1 MYLMIVFIQAKTLEE
16 CLNGIRNDY
25 HNALA
30 TANQVEVQ
38 HGARVEELENSIQ
51 QKTGELE
58 KMRESVRRRDKQT
71 ADDWIQRET
80 ALMTQFSSKN
90 QETTSNYETK
100 LTALTQELETARATA
115 QSMKKERDEARDD
128 IAVFQIQTEAQLSAL
143 NEQYDQERSMLLGK
157 MAESHAHQMND
168 LQTKVA
174 ESQAALEQ
182 LRRDHTIQLKQLE
195 QENRDAI
202 LMAVQDAM
210 EPIDDELNEL
220 RKERQAYLLLQKE
233 YEELKARIE
242 PFRVIFLHY
251 FMFFSVKLYFILGFC
266 L

>member
-1 MYLMIVFIQAKTLEE
+1 
-16 CLNGIRNDY
+16 
-25 HNALA
+25 
-30 TANQVEVQ
+30 
-38 HGARVEELENSIQ
+38 
-51 QKTGELE
+51 
-58 KMRESVRRRDKQT
+58 
-71 ADDWIQRET
+71 
-80 ALMTQFSSKN
+80 
-90 QETTSNYETK
+90 
-100 LTALTQELETARATA
+100 
-115 QSMKKERDEARDD
+115 
-128 IAVFQIQTEAQLSAL
+128 
-143 NEQYDQERSMLLGK
+143 MLLGK
-157 MAESHAHQMND
+157 MAESHAHQMKD

-174 ESQAALEQ
+174 ESQAVLEQ

-242 PFRVIFLHY
+242 PFRVTFLHS
-251 FMFFSVKLYFILGFC
+251 FMFFSAKLYFILGFC

>member
-1 MYLMIVFIQAKTLEE
+1 
-16 CLNGIRNDY
+16 LNGIRNDY

-30 TANQVEVQ
+30 AANQVEVQ

-51 QKTGELE
+51 QKTEELE

-71 ADDWIQRET
+71 ADEWIQRET
-80 ALMTQFSSKN
+80 ALMTQFSSQN

-100 LTALTQELETARATA
+100 LAALAQELETTRVTA

-157 MAESHAHQMND
+157 MAESHALQMNE
-168 LQTKVA
+168 LHTKVA

-182 LRRDHTIQLKQLE
+182 VRRDQSIQLKQLE
-195 QENRDAI
+195 QEHRDAI

-210 EPIDDELNEL
+210 EPLDDELNEL

-233 YEELKARIE
+233 YEELKDRIE
-242 PFRVIFLHY
+242 PFRVNL
-251 FMFFSVKLYFILGFC
+251 KLNSIL
-266 L
+266 LYS